1 LWVARA
7 SSLLLRVGW
16 IIVRLLLVLWLGER
30 GLSFY
35 YQGF

>member
-1 LWVARA
+1 VRVPRIPAGT
-7 SSLLLRVGW
+7 LRITW
-16 IIVRLLLVLWLGER
+16 IVIRLLLVLWLGER